1 MCPLG
6 TKNKKGTGKE
16 KKARGKMPLHF
27 NFLYQEYPNNILG
40 TNFYWIICIT
50 FKSFQ
55 TKLKCPRNVSEKASG
70 TST

>member
-1 MCPLG
+1 
-6 TKNKKGTGKE
+6 
-16 KKARGKMPLHF
+16 MPLHF

-70 TST
+70 TSTWVGFETLHDVDTI